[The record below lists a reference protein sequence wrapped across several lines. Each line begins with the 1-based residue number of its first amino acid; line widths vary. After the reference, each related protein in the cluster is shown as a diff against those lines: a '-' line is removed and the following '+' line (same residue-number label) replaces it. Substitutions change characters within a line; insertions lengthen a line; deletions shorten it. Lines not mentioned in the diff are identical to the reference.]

1 MKYQTHPLYFAS
13 HIVLGMIAY
22 FYPIL
27 IVFII
32 GYQLLQLAL
41 HKRFFVF
48 SWKIEEGNSVSY
60 TCYKLMQYAMG
71 YMIAYVIAYV
81 ITYMIV

>member
-1 MKYQTHPLYFAS
+1 MKYQTPPLYFAS
-13 HIVLGMIAY
+13 HILLGIIAY

-32 GYQLLQLAL
+32 GYQFLQLAL

-48 SWKIEEGNSVSY
+48 SWKIEEGNSVGY
-60 TCYKLMQYAMG
+60 TCYKLMQYAIG
-71 YMIAYVIAYV
+71 YAVGYAMCYAIC
-81 ITYMIV
+81 